1 MNVAVN
7 QLDQM
12 TQQNAA
18 LVEQSAAA
26 AQSLKEQADRLAQVV
41 QVFRIGHDAAPPPT
55 PAPAPSAPLV
65 ARAPAVAK
73 PTAPV
78 PTRAAAESKPAADS
92 KPVAESKPVVG
103 SKPAAEPRPAPRV
116 VAPAAASAEGEWE
129 SF

>member
-1 MNVAVN
+1 VS

-41 QVFRIGHDAAPPPT
+41 QVFRIGQETATEPVLRATPVPVALPKAASSSAVVSTKASAAAPAKQAAT
-55 PAPAPSAPLV
+55 PAPTRTKA
-65 ARAPAVAK
+65 
-73 PTAPV
+73 APV
-78 PTRAAAESKPAADS
+78 AQAT
-92 KPVAESKPVVG
+92 
-103 SKPAAEPRPAPRV
+103 PAPRA
-116 VAPAAASAEGEWE
+116 APASTTPAPSTAEGEWE

>member
-1 MNVAVN
+1 
-7 QLDQM
+7 DQM

-41 QVFRIGHDAAPPPT
+41 QVFRIGHDAAPQPT

-65 ARAPAVAK
+65 TVRAPSVAK

-78 PTRAAAESKPAADS
+78 PTRAAVESQPAADS
-92 KPVAESKPVVG
+92 KPATESKPVVG